1 MSEPAL
7 RWKLNDL
14 LRGANVSVYALN
26 QRLVR
31 AGRGVSRNTLYRLA
45 SEQPER
51 IDLGVAGRVLWG
63 LEQLTGKHYTVTDL
77 LEYEPQDEQGAA
89 DDDRAWL
96 DADLSRLGEYEPYR
110 WGEGEAEEGE
120 ALRFVPGQGLVIGE

>member
-1 MSEPAL
+1 MSEPVL

-14 LRGANVSVYALN
+14 LEGANVSVYALN
-26 QRLVR
+26 QRLVQ

-45 SEQPER
+45 NEQPER
-51 IDLGVAGRVLWG
+51 IDLEVAGRVLWG

-77 LEYEPQDEQGAA
+77 LEYEPLDEQDAA

-96 DADLSRLGEYEPYR
+96 DADLSRLGEYEPYD
-110 WGEGEAEEGE
+110 WGDADPETLGEP
-120 ALRFVPGQGLVIGE
+120 LRLGRSQ